1 MVPVMWSRLAL
12 VAISAVAFIG
22 GAPAVAGHG
31 AAVTGPGVVFS
42 VFEGLPPSG
51 ACPGL
56 YVAEERTRRI
66 TWLGGWDEQRED
78 SAVYPS
84 FTSRGTLSYGHWV
97 DPSAS
102 VPLVDVYAGGRRVA
116 RPAFARWAWS
126 PRREELAYGRVS
138 ADGRRLELVLTT
150 TGGATRVLAPS
161 IGIPPVWLPDG
172 SGLVYVRRRGSVDV
186 ITFVSRDGRRRRDLA
201 RNGGEPVVSP
211 DGRRVAFLRTVSKPS
226 EKSVVEVWV
235 VPTGGGRARKVVGPV
250 PRLGLR
256 LATWLSK
263 RELLLQR
270 GRESDSIF
278 NAGETLNRLDV
289 DTLRERP
296 FLKRAFALSVSPD
309 RKRLLF
315 VRSHTAA
322 GETYYSVRTV
332 DVTGRNGR
340 LLGVV
345 DEEDLNIGSRPVW
358 KPPAATVDWVGDA
371 PPAPRQ
377 QCERRLTAA
386 RDATP

>member
-1 MVPVMWSRLAL
+1 MGSRLAI
-12 VAISAVAFIG
+12 VAISALALLG
-22 GAPAVAGHG
+22 GVPAVAGHG

-42 VFEGLPPSG
+42 VFEALPPSG

-66 TWLGGWDEQRED
+66 TWLGGWDAQQED

-84 FTSRGTLSYGHWV
+84 FTSRGTLSYGYWV
-97 DPSAS
+97 DTSAS
-102 VPLVDVYAGGRRVA
+102 LPLVDVYAGRRRVA
-116 RPAFARWAWS
+116 RAVFARWAWS

-138 ADGRRLELVLTT
+138 ADRRRLELVLTT
-150 TGGATRVLAPS
+150 IRGATRILAPS
-161 IGIPPVWLPDG
+161 IETPAVWLPDG
-172 SGLVYVRRRGSVDV
+172 SGVVYVRRVGEVDV
-186 ITFVSRDGRRRRDLA
+186 ITFVSRDGRLRRDLA
-201 RNGGEPVVSP
+201 RDGGEPVVSP
-211 DGRRVAFLRTVSKPS
+211 DGRRVAFVRTVSKPS
-226 EKSVVEVWV
+226 ERSVVEVWV
-235 VPTGGGRARKVVGPV
+235 VPTGGGPARRVLGPV

-289 DTLRERP
+289 DTRKERP
-296 FLKRAFALSVSPD
+296 FLRRAFALSVSPD

-332 DVTGRNGR
+332 DVAGRNG
-340 LLGVV
+340 GC
-345 DEEDLNIGSRPVW
+345 S
-358 KPPAATVDWVGDA
+358 ASST
-371 PPAPRQ
+371 
-377 QCERRLTAA
+377 RRT
-386 RDATP
+386 